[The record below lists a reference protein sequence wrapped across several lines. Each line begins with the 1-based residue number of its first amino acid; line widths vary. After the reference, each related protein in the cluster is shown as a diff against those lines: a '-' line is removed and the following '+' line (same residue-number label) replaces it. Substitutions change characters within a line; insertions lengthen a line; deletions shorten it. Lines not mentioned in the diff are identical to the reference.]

1 MLGWTLTFLFL
12 AIVAAYLGFL
22 GLGGVAASLVKI
34 AAFAFAI
41 LVAVSSLIGL
51 LRSEPPA

>member
-22 GLGGVAASLVKI
+22 GLGGVAASLVK
-34 AAFAFAI
+34 FAFFVFAV
-41 LVAVSSLIGL
+41 LVAASGLIG
-51 LRSEPPA
+51 SVAQ